1 METGGPG
8 AKAGGLMFIEK
19 AVREGAA
26 PAAGRPEKVL
36 SVCFVAPHAWPV
48 LSRDPHIKVVGGAE
62 VQQAT
67 IARLLAA
74 NGFRVSMVTLDYGQ
88 PDGAVVDGVTVH
100 KAFAP
105 AAGLP
110 VLRFLHP
117 RMSSMLRAMR
127 AADADVYYYRSTSM
141 WAGVMAEFARSR
153 GRRSIYAGASDRD
166 FAPGTGG
173 QIRYARDRWL
183 FSHALRSVDRIV
195 VQNLQ
200 QQQACRALTGR
211 EAIHIPS
218 CYELPAGARPRQENG
233 ADDRVLWVGTIQTH
247 KRPELLLELA
257 RRLPHRRFVMIG
269 GEMPGHLELYQRIR
283 EEAAGVPNLEF
294 KGFLPLAE
302 VEPWFDRARVHV
314 STSRFEGMPNV
325 CLQAWARGVPTVG
338 TLDVGARL
346 DGEPVYPHFEDL
358 GAIAAQIEKLF
369 QDEASW
375 KAASARCR
383 EYFERTHSP
392 AEVLARY
399 SSLLRELV
407 A

>member
-1 METGGPG
+1 MYLE
-8 AKAGGLMFIEK
+8 KGL
-19 AVREGAA
+19 AQGAA
-26 PAAGRPEKVL
+26 TAASRPEKML
-36 SVCFVAPHAWPV
+36 SVCFVAPHVWPV
-48 LSRDPHIKVVGGAE
+48 LSGDPHIKVIGGAE

-88 PDGAVVDGVTVH
+88 PDGVVIDGVTVH
-100 KAFAP
+100 KAFTP
-105 AAGLP
+105 HGGLP

-127 AADADVYYYRSTSM
+127 DADADVYYYRSTSM
-141 WAGVMAEFARSR
+141 WAGVMAEFARRR

-183 FSHALRSVDRIV
+183 FGHAMRTVDSVV

-200 QQQACRALTGR
+200 QQEACRATFGR
-211 EAIHIPS
+211 DSTFIPS
-218 CYELPAGARPRQENG
+218 CYQLPPGSRPRREND
-233 ADDRVLWVGTIQTH
+233 AADRVLWVGTIQQH

-257 RRLPHRRFVMIG
+257 RRLPQRRFVMIG
-269 GEMPGHLELYQRIR
+269 GPMPGHGELYESIR
-283 EEAAGVPNLEF
+283 RQAAELPNLEF

-302 VEPWFDRARVHV
+302 VEPWFDRARVHAL
-314 STSRFEGMPNV
+314 TSRFEGMPNV
-325 CLQAWARGVPTVG
+325 FLQAWARGVPTVASI
-338 TLDVGARL
+338 DVGARL
-346 DGEPVYPHFEDL
+346 DGEPVYPAFDDIDAFASHVDSLFEDPSW
-358 GAIAAQIEKLF
+358 EK
-369 QDEASW
+369 
-375 KAASARCR
+375 ASARCR
-383 EYFERTHSP
+383 AYFERNHSA

-399 SSLLRELV
+399 SRLLHELV

>member
-1 METGGPG
+1 
-8 AKAGGLMFIEK
+8 MFIDK

-26 PAAGRPEKVL
+26 PAAGRPEKRL
-36 SVCFVAPHAWPV
+36 SVCFVAPHIWPV
-48 LSRDPHIKVVGGAE
+48 FSGDPRIELVGGAE

-74 NGFRVSMVTLDYGQ
+74 DGFRVSMVTLDYGQ
-88 PDGAVVDGVTVH
+88 PDAVVLDGIAVH

-105 AAGLP
+105 HAGLP
-110 VLRFLHP
+110 LLRFLHP

-127 AADADVYYYRSTSM
+127 AADADVYYYRSASM
-141 WAGVMAEFARSR
+141 WAGVMAEFARR
-153 GRRSIYAGASDRD
+153 HGRRSIYAGASDRD

-183 FSHALRSVDRIV
+183 FRHALRSVDSVV

-200 QQQACRALTGR
+200 QQAACRALTGR

-218 CYELPAGARPRQENG
+218 CYALPAGASPRREHD
-233 ADDRVLWVGTIQTH
+233 ADGPVLWVGTIQTH

-257 RRLPHRRFVMIG
+257 RRLPRRRFVMIG
-269 GEMPGHLELYQRIR
+269 GEMPGHAELYQRIR
-283 EEAAGVPNLEF
+283 AAAAGVPNVEF

-302 VEPWFDRARVHV
+302 VERWFDRARVHV
-314 STSRFEGMPNV
+314 TTSRFEGMPNV

-346 DGEPVYPHFEDL
+346 DGEQVYPAFDDLDAFASHLDRLLQNEDDW
-358 GAIAAQIEKLF
+358 GR
-369 QDEASW
+369 ASN
-375 KAASARCR
+375 RCR

-392 AEVLARY
+392 AEVRSRY
-399 SSLLRELV
+399 ASLLRELV
-407 A
+407 R

>member
-1 METGGPG
+1 
-8 AKAGGLMFIEK
+8 MFIEK

-26 PAAGRPEKVL
+26 TAAGRPERTL
-36 SVCFVAPHAWPV
+36 SVCFVAPQAWPV
-48 LSRDPHIKVVGGAE
+48 FSRDPHIKVVGGAE
-62 VQQAT
+62 VQQAI

-88 PDGAVVDGVTVH
+88 PDAVAIDGVTVH
-100 KAFAP
+100 KAFTP
-105 AAGLP
+105 DGGLP

-173 QIRYARDRWL
+173 QIRHARDRWL
-183 FSHALRSVDRIV
+183 FGHALRTVDRIV

-200 QQQACRALTGR
+200 QQAACRALTGR
-211 EAIHIPS
+211 DSIHIPS
-218 CYELPAGARPRQENG
+218 CYQLPADSRPRRETD
-233 ADDRVLWVGTIQTH
+233 ADGPVLWVGTIQKH

-269 GEMPGHLELYQRIR
+269 GEMPGHAELYKRIR
-283 EEAAGVPNLEF
+283 EEVAGVPNVEF
-294 KGFLPLAE
+294 KGFQPLAE
-302 VEPWFDRARVHV
+302 VERWFDRASVHV
-314 STSRFEGMPNV
+314 TTSRFEGMPNV

-346 DGEPVYPHFEDL
+346 DGEPVYPHFDDL
-358 GAIAAQIEKLF
+358 DAIAAHVDSLF
-369 QDEASW
+369 ESQAAWQKASR
-375 KAASARCR
+375 RCR

-399 SSLLRELV
+399 SAVLHGMVR
-407 A
+407 